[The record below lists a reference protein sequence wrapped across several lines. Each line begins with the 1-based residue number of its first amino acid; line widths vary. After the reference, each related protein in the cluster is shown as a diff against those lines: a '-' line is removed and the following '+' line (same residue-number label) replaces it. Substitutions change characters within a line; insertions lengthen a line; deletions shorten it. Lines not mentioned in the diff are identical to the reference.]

1 MACYSLTIAP
11 LLFTALT
18 VCWHAIVV
26 VVVVAATSAD
36 ADAHFLR
43 VLNRIDSP
51 AATIIPTS
59 AFVVPYV
66 IKNNFG
72 GAGNTR
78 QRHHHHHPLTVP
90 RSNPIQYR
98 KFSMSSDDPNS
109 NNSYNNNNPFN
120 DDEPNNNY
128 GKKENDDSNKN
139 NNNNSNMVV
148 IDELSWRAAKVRLEE
163 ANTKRLLNHQPL
175 KMSYLQSRQFIQRNW
190 GPIRTR
196 KEFEDLV
203 LNGDLKTPY
212 ISKRPEEY
220 YGKRGEWISWE
231 HYLLGDCS
239 VASSS
244 SSSTSICGSSGSSD
258 GNSGSGGTNSND
270 TDASGGRSQNV
281 VLKWQ

>member
-66 IKNNFG
+66 TKNNFG

-90 RSNPIQYR
+90 RINPIQYR
-98 KFSMSSDDPNS
+98 KFSMSSDDR
-109 NNSYNNNNPFN
+109 NNNNSNKNTNNPFH

-128 GKKENDDSNKN
+128 DKKENDSNKN
-139 NNNNSNMVV
+139 SKNNNNMVV
-148 IDELSWRAAKVRLEE
+148 IDELSWRVAKVRLEE
-163 ANTKRLLNHQPL
+163 ANTKRLLNRQPL
-175 KMSYLQSRQFIQRNW
+175 KMSYVQSRQFIQRNW
-190 GPIRTR
+190 GPICTR

-239 VASSS
+239 VDS
-244 SSSTSICGSSGSSD
+244 SSSTSVCGSSGSSD
-258 GNSGSGGTNSND
+258 GNNDSVGTNNND
-270 TDASGGRSQNV
+270 NTDASGGRSQTV